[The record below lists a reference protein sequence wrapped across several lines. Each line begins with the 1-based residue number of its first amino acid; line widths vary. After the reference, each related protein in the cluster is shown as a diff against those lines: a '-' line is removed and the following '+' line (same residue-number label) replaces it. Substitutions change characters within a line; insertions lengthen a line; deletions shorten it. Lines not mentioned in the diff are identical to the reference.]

1 MPNYMNVFC
10 DLIMIF
16 FYHTQCVHLPFN
28 MIREKKIAQ
37 GKSWQTLLV
46 FKARVL
52 IGKKIVSS

>member
-28 MIREKKIAQ
+28 MIREKKLLKEKL
-37 GKSWQTLLV
+37 GKKLLV
-46 FKARVL
+46 FKASVL